1 MGDNGQPAVGNAGP
15 DERVSTAAL
24 LAAMELIRTEFRGI
38 NGGGCRLARAG
49 PLGSRAAATRL
60 SPTPQ
65 WSRYHH
71 ATFRRKVGP
80 RRGAALIRVWVRRHR
95 TSQSA

>member
-15 DERVSTAAL
+15 DERVSMAAL

-60 SPTPQ
+60 SPTP
-65 WSRYHH
+65 S
-71 ATFRRKVGP
+71 GP
-80 RRGAALIRVWVRRHR
+80 DTTMRH
-95 TSQSA
+95 SAGRSGLAGGRL